1 MAWSNST
8 GCFTTGG
15 GAGAGSSSS
24 SISSSL
30 ILASSISYP
39 CFNIIKIKNY
49 TGTQSVVDTS
59 HSSSRGKRPP
69 SSCLGKERVEAQ
81 DELPVALEQPPDLC
95 DDTGRVDPG
104 WNGGSTCRPPH
115 TKKNRNTSLL
125 RLELFHDL
133 QKIVVDML
141 VALEAILHIAEVRK
155 GCESNSRVSS
165 VSLLHKAHV

>member
-1 MAWSNST
+1 M
-8 GCFTTGG
+8 
-15 GAGAGSSSS
+15 
-24 SISSSL
+24 
-30 ILASSISYP
+30 
-39 CFNIIKIKNY
+39 
-49 TGTQSVVDTS
+49 QSAVDTS

-81 DELPVALEQPPDLC
+81 DELPVALKQPPDLC
-95 DDTGRVDPG
+95 DDTGRVDSG
-104 WNGGSTCRPPH
+104 WNGGIYMSPAAYK
-115 TKKNRNTSLL
+115 KKNRNTSLL

-141 VALEAILHIAEVRK
+141 VALEAILHITEVRK